1 MEQSREIFKLKVQE
15 KGLSLELDLQENLP
29 LIVGGDESRL
39 MQVLENLVGNAI
51 RHSQQG
57 GTIRLSTRLMDTEPG
72 KQACVKFTVADNGG
86 EGIPAESL
94 PYVFERFHRA
104 DKSRHA
110 DESQS
115 GLGLAIVKAI
125 VLAHGGEVWVESEVG
140 KGSSFHFC
148 IPTQG

>member
-1 MEQSREIFKLKVQE
+1 
-15 KGLSLELDLQENLP
+15 
-29 LIVGGDESRL
+29 

-51 RHSQQG
+51 RHSQPG
-57 GTIRLSTRLMDTEPG
+57 GSIRLRTRLMDTEPN
-72 KQACVKFTVADNGG
+72 KPACVKFSVADNG
-86 EGIPAESL
+86 EEIPSESL

-125 VLAHGGEVWVESEVG
+125 VLAHGGEVWVESGVG
-140 KGSSFHFC
+140 KGSNFYFC
-148 IPTQG
+148 IPARG